1 MKWTFKRGWALKMK
15 YQNTDS
21 SPRRTCA
28 LLNYSNTPRLLV
40 NSPHFV
46 EVEFLMKLFEKSI
59 KSELEGPYILKPAL
73 ISMIADSS
81 KLPKT
86 LQELVSDAED
96 RTKNNSNFQLIAAVS
111 YSGKYDVVQAC
122 KSIAQKV
129 KDDVIRLDDIDE
141 SLIEQELETS
151 CTDYPY
157 PPYQLIRTSGELRV
171 KFFFVQ
177 TLWPDFGKAEF
188 VEALTSFQQRKRRG
202 KNTSIAHGFS
212 TNGKPTSMYKFNETL
227 SPIFIPPVTRC

>member
-1 MKWTFKRGWALKMK
+1 MIG
-15 YQNTDS
+15 DS
-21 SPRRTCA
+21 SR
-28 LLNYSNTPRLLV
+28 
-40 NSPHFV
+40 
-46 EVEFLMKLFEKSI
+46 
-59 KSELEGPYILKPAL
+59 
-73 ISMIADSS
+73 
-81 KLPKT
+81 LPKT

-171 KFFFVQ
+171 SNFLLWQLAYTEFFFVQ

-188 VEALTSFQQRKRRG
+188 VEALTSFQQRKRRYG
-202 KNTSIAHGFS
+202 RRDS
-212 TNGKPTSMYKFNETL
+212 
-227 SPIFIPPVTRC
+227 